1 MHSLFI
7 ITLDV
12 EVPSTSSV
20 DMDGEV
26 TSTAQQSESLAMSTG
41 IGTSIPSTSVVDMD
55 EEVTSTAQQSDTA
68 AISTGGLA
76 TESPS
81 PLSTGMASSLRIT
94 SSPTVSETAGSR
106 ISTVPV
112 VYTTSSAT
120 DQESIS
126 PTSTFTSERTSTLSK
141 LQMVPSSST
150 GSNPFTS
157 ARETVSPSAV
167 APARSSGGSSGGPNV
182 AVIVVPLIIILV
194 GVSVGVVFV
203 TVLVIA
209 RRKNSRKY
217 KPSGQVQQRTAL
229 TTGKS

>member
-20 DMDGEV
+20 DVDVEM
-26 TSTAQQSESLAMSTG
+26 TSTAQQSESLATSTG
-41 IGTSIPSTSVVDMD
+41 IGTPIPSTSVADMD
-55 EEVTSTAQQSDTA
+55 DEVTSTAQQSDTA

-76 TESPS
+76 TESLS
-81 PLSTGMASSLRIT
+81 PLSTGTASS
-94 SSPTVSETAGSR
+94 PPVSETAGSR
-106 ISTVPV
+106 MSTMLV
-112 VYTTSSAT
+112 VYTTSSAA

-126 PTSTFTSERTSTLSK
+126 PTSTFASERTSTLSK

-150 GSNPFTS
+150 ESNPLTS
-157 ARETVSPSAV
+157 ARETANPSV
-167 APARSSGGSSGGPNV
+167 EAPASSSGGNVGGPDV
-182 AVIVVPLIIILV
+182 AAIVVPLLLILV

-209 RRKNSRKY
+209 RRKNSGKFT
-217 KPSGQVQQRTAL
+217 PSGQIQGSTPFAM
-229 TTGKS
+229 GKS